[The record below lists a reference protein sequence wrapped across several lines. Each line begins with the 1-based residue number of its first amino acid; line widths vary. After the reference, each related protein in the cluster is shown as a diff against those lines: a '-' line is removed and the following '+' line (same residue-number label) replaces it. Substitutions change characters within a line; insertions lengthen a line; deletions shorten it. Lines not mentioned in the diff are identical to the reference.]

1 MKKNF
6 VMPLLLLSAAFVT
19 PAYANYFSNPQL
31 GVNYNIGSAPNPTP
45 KDIRDNSMPVV
56 EAAPA
61 PDAAVTA
68 SEEQDMHKT
77 ADGNNQHASLPTAR
91 ATESARVA
99 SQAH

>member
-1 MKKNF
+1 MKNF
-6 VMPLLLLSAAFVT
+6 VMPLLPLSAAFVT
-19 PAYANYFSNPQL
+19 PAYANYFSNPQM
-31 GVNYNIGSAPNPTP
+31 GINYNIGSAPNPTP

-68 SEEQDMHKT
+68 GEKQDMPKT
-77 ADGNNQHASLPTAR
+77 ADRNHEHNS
-91 ATESARVA
+91 ATPSAKVSARVA